1 MSLMIVYLHKN
12 FKCANVSKNVVD
24 MKILRSHLIVANIL
38 VSYFLYTNFS
48 VISSKAKY
56 LKVQGYMSN
65 TFNDPNLLLQGN
77 NIDYKLSS

>member
-38 VSYFLYTNFS
+38 VSYYVS
-48 VISSKAKY
+48 VISTKAKY

>member
-38 VSYFLYTNFS
+38 VSYFLYYVS

>member
-38 VSYFLYTNFS
+38 VSYFLYTIS

>member
-38 VSYFLYTNFS
+38 VSYFLYTIS
-48 VISSKAKY
+48 VISTKAKY

>member
-1 MSLMIVYLHKN
+1 MPTL
-12 FKCANVSKNVVD
+12 AKNVVD
-24 MKILRSHLIVANIL
+24 MKILRSHIIVANIL
-38 VSYFLYTNFS
+38 VSYCLYTNFS
-48 VISSKAKY
+48 VISTKAKY